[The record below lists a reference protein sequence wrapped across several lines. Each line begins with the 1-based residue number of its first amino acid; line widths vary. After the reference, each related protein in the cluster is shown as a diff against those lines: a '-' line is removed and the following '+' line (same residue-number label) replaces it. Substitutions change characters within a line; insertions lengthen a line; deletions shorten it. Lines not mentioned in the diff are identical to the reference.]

1 MRKVFFIAFLLLALG
16 VQAQVAPMWIIMP
29 DSLCPY
35 LTSQHRKLLCEQAF
49 RGVYDTIPN
58 QLGGHA
64 YIESLDKD
72 NTLLRVRLTNSLTME
87 LSLRQDTVILAE
99 TVCAPLC
106 STVTRTYNLSWML
119 LSETRSPWDAEQT
132 EEERRQL
139 F

>member
-1 MRKVFFIAFLLLALG
+1 
-16 VQAQVAPMWIIMP
+16 MWIFMP

-35 LTSQHRKLLCEQAF
+35 LTSQHRRMLCDQAS

-58 QLGGHA
+58 QLGGQSW
-64 YIESLDKD
+64 IESLDND
-72 NTLLRVRLTNSLTME
+72 NALLRVRLTNALTME
-87 LSLRQDTVILAE
+87 LSLRQDTVVLAE

-106 STVTRTYNLSWML
+106 STITRTYNLSWVL